1 MAFQSI
7 NIGSA
12 ANDGTGDPL
21 RTAFD
26 KINDNFSEIYTEL
39 GGTSLSSLAFSGNSI
54 ISDVTNANI
63 DITPNGTGS
72 VVINSNLEVKG
83 TTTQINATTFQ
94 VEDALIELNR
104 NSSGGDVDA
113 GIYINRSTA
122 GNAAVFYWNEGD
134 DKFKAVTSTS
144 ASTVTSVT
152 DTATATIVANI
163 DATTAKVDTLQAL
176 AEGQITLNDSM
187 QIRGG
192 LTIDNNDSTS
202 SALLVEGD
210 VTADNISCDN
220 ITVGSNIN
228 GAIGSNNGT
237 QTNINHVGSGF
248 VKFNTNGEIKD
259 ANTNDVQINN
269 VTTNGNIII
278 QPQGTGG
285 IQLNGPISNGDSTE
299 LVLNDIVNIAN
310 GLIVNE
316 ISSDDSTGVVFN
328 DNVRINGNLS
338 AADSTTLEIQDGLGV
353 NGDIDINGSLDVSGS
368 SIYGVTD
375 NLGTSATALSLTT
388 TIHALAGAET
398 DYTLAA
404 GSEGQVMHF
413 VIAGGDST
421 AAGTAATTVT
431 ISQVRDPRDG
441 DVLAT
446 YAWQPFI
453 NATSETGDS
462 TVGKRTLATCV
473 FANGAWNLDSY
484 LNV

>member
-1 MAFQSI
+1 MAYQSI

-26 KINDNFSEIYTEL
+26 KINDNFTEIYTEL
-39 GGTSLSSLAFSGNSI
+39 GGTSLSSLQLSGNAL
-54 ISDVTNANI
+54 ISDVTNENI
-63 DITPNGTGS
+63 NLTPNGTGS

-83 TTTQINATTFQ
+83 STTQVNATSFQ

-104 NSSGGDVDA
+104 NSSGADVDA
-113 GIYINRSTA
+113 GIYVQRGGA
-122 GNAAVFYWNEGD
+122 GNNAVFYWNEGE
-134 DKFKAVTSTS
+134 DKFKAVTSAS
-144 ASTVTSVT
+144 AATVTSVT
-152 DTATATIVANI
+152 DTATATIVANV

-176 AEGQITLNDSM
+176 DEGQITLNDSI

-192 LTIDNNDSTS
+192 VTIDNNDSTS

-210 VTADNISCDN
+210 VTTDNITCDS

-228 GAIGSNNGT
+228 GIISSTNSA
-237 QTNINHVGSGF
+237 QANINEIGDGNL
-248 VKFNTNGEIKD
+248 KINTNGEIKD

-269 VTTNGNIII
+269 RTTNGNIII

-299 LVLNDIVNIAN
+299 LVMNDIVNIAN

-316 ISSDDSTGVVFN
+316 ISSDDSVGVVFN
-328 DNVRINGNLS
+328 DNVRINGNIS
-338 AADSTTLEIQDGLGV
+338 SADSTTLVVQDAIQINGAATV
-353 NGDIDINGSLDVSGS
+353 NGALDVDGASTFT
-368 SIYGVTD
+368 VTD

-388 TIHALAGAET
+388 TIHALTGAET

-404 GSEGQVMHF
+404 GTEGQIMHF

-431 ISQVRDPRDG
+431 IAQVRDPRDG
-441 DVLAT
+441 DILAT

-453 NATSETGDS
+453 NSSSETGDS

>member
-1 MAFQSI
+1 MAYQSI

-26 KINDNFSEIYTEL
+26 KINDNFTEIYTEL
-39 GGTSLSSLAFSGNSI
+39 GGTSLSSLQLSGNAL
-54 ISDVTNANI
+54 ISDVTNENI
-63 DITPNGTGS
+63 NITPNGTGS

-83 TTTQINATTFQ
+83 STTQVNATSFQ

-104 NSSGGDVDA
+104 NSSGADVDA
-113 GIYINRSTA
+113 GIYVQRGGA
-122 GNAAVFYWNEGD
+122 GNNAVFYWNEGE
-134 DKFKAVTSTS
+134 DKFKAVTSAS
-144 ASTVTSVT
+144 AATVTSVT
-152 DTATATIVANI
+152 DTATATIVANV

-176 AEGQITLNDSM
+176 DEGQITLNDSI

-192 LTIDNNDSTS
+192 VTIDNNDSTS

-210 VTADNISCDN
+210 VTTDNITCDS

-228 GAIGSNNGT
+228 GIISSTNAAQANINEIGSGN
-237 QTNINHVGSGF
+237 
-248 VKFNTNGEIKD
+248 VKLNTNGEIKD

-269 VTTNGNIII
+269 RTTNGNIII

-299 LVLNDIVNIAN
+299 LVMNDIVNIAN

-328 DNVRINGNLS
+328 DNVRISGNIS
-338 AADSTTLEIQDGLGV
+338 AADSTALVVQDALDV
-353 NGDIDINGSLDVSGS
+353 NGACNLRGALDIGGETTMGIV
-368 SIYGVTD
+368 D
-375 NLGTSATALSLTT
+375 NLETSATALSLTT
-388 TIHALAGAET
+388 TIHALAGAES

-404 GSEGQVMHF
+404 GSEGQIMHF
-413 VIAGGDST
+413 VLAGGDST

-431 ISQVRDPRDG
+431 LSQVRDPRDG

-453 NATSETGDS
+453 NGTSETGDS

>member
-1 MAFQSI
+1 MAYQSI

-26 KINDNFSEIYTEL
+26 KINDNFTELYTEL
-39 GGTSLSSLAFSGNSI
+39 GGTSLSSLQLSGNAL
-54 ISDVTNANI
+54 ISDVTNENI
-63 DITPNGTGS
+63 NITPNGTGS
-72 VVINSNLEVKG
+72 VVINSDLEVKG
-83 TTTQINATTFQ
+83 STTQVNATSFQ

-104 NSSGGDVDA
+104 NSSGADVDA
-113 GIYINRSTA
+113 GIYIQRGGA
-122 GNAAVFYWNEGD
+122 GNNAVFYWNEGD

-144 ASTVTSVT
+144 AATVTSVA
-152 DTATATIVANI
+152 DTATATIVANV

-176 AEGQITLNDSM
+176 DEGQVTVNDSM

-192 LTIDNNDSTS
+192 VTIDNNDSTS

-210 VTADNISCDN
+210 VTTDNITCDS

-228 GAIGSNNGT
+228 GIISSANSA
-237 QTNINHVGSGF
+237 QANINEIGDGNL
-248 VKFNTNGEIKD
+248 KINTNGEIKD

-269 VTTNGNIII
+269 RTTNGNIII

-299 LVLNDIVNIAN
+299 IVMNDIVNIAN

-316 ISSDDSTGVVFN
+316 ISSDDSVGVVFN
-328 DNVRINGNLS
+328 DNVRINGNIS
-338 AADSTTLEIQDGLGV
+338 SADSTTLVVQDAVQINGATTV
-353 NGDIDINGSLDVSGS
+353 NGALDVDGASTFT
-368 SIYGVTD
+368 VTD

-388 TIHALAGAET
+388 TIHALTGAET

-404 GSEGQVMHF
+404 GSEGQIMHF

-441 DVLAT
+441 DILAT

-453 NATSETGDS
+453 NSSSETGDS